1 MSNVWTLLI
10 ADDCAEDREVYREYL
25 LSDPHQSYQI
35 LEAASAEVGLELCQ
49 KKHCDAILLDFCL
62 PDMSGLE
69 FLDELKQ
76 QHLEVKLPVIMLTG
90 QGDER
95 VAVQAMKLGAQDYLV
110 KQHLQPD
117 VLQLTVRNA
126 IQKSHLQNQFS
137 KMQKQQQLAA
147 TIAVRIRQ
155 SFNLEQILQTTA
167 QEVQQLLECE
177 QLTIYQVISN
187 SDHNFTSKPAPFN
200 LKKLC
205 EAGWSSFRTPLEK
218 IRAFVEEFQA
228 RKENNT
234 QASILICDHHK
245 KVPKKTYILVP
256 ILLNDDSEET
266 FTKLWGLLV
275 VSQSS
280 DKQQWQPDEIDI
292 LNELVE
298 HLAST
303 IHQAERFTKA
313 LVDLENQKQL
323 NAFKSQFVTTVSC
336 EYRTFLASILVA
348 ASTLL
353 QHHQKLD
360 ESKNQHFLELIED
373 KARQM
378 SQLVDNL
385 LVIEKLEF
393 GKVSFTPLPFEL
405 LQFFCDII
413 EEQRKK
419 ISDRHQLTFK
429 ITGNTRGF
437 WGDAKLLR
445 PILANLLSNAIKS
458 SPEGGNIEVHLMGD
472 DSYILFEVKD
482 EGIGIPIEDQQNLLA
497 SLSQGNKVGKIPG
510 TGLGLAIVKTCVELH
525 GGEIRLESHQ
535 EQGTKITVTLPKR
548 LTQI

>member
-1 MSNVWTLLI
+1 MSNIWTLLI
-10 ADDCAEDREVYREYL
+10 ADDCAEDREIYREYL

-147 TIAVRIRQ
+147 TIALRIRQ

-167 QEVQQLLECE
+167 QEVQRLLECD
-177 QLTIYQVISN
+177 QVTIYQVISN
-187 SDHNFTSKPAPFN
+187 SDHNFTTKSAPFN

-205 EAGWSSFRTPLEK
+205 EAGFSISRDPLEK
-218 IRAFVEEFQA
+218 FTAFVEEFQA
-228 RKENNT
+228 NIENNI
-234 QASILICDHHK
+234 QASRLVAHTHK
-245 KVPKKTYILVP
+245 KVPKKTYLLVP
-256 ILLNDDSEET
+256 ILLNDSEET

-275 VSQSS
+275 ASQSL
-280 DKQQWQPDEIDI
+280 DKRQWQPDEIDI

-336 EYRTFLASILVA
+336 EYRTFLASILAA

-360 ESKNQHFLELIED
+360 ESRNQHFLELIED

-405 LQFFCDII
+405 LQFFCDIV
-413 EEQRKK
+413 EEHRRK

-437 WGDAKLLR
+437 WGDQKLLR
-445 PILANLLSNAIKS
+445 PIIANLLANAIKY
-458 SPEGGNIEVHLMGD
+458 SPEGGNIEVHLMGA
-472 DSYILFEVKD
+472 DSYIVFEVKD

-497 SLSQGNKVGKIPG
+497 SVSHGSNFEKIPA
-510 TGLGLAIVKTCVELH
+510 TGLGLSIVKACVELH
-525 GGEIRLESHQ
+525 GGELRLESHQ
-535 EQGTKITVTLPKR
+535 EQGTKVTVTLPKR
-548 LTQI
+548 PTQI